1 MPPSPPTPHPHPH
14 GQNMQ
19 NSFDV
24 TFMLQH
30 TFFQHYNLQPY
41 IPLER
46 IGAVLHT
53 GQGGALLSLWFG
65 KFGLVD
71 LVGLVLVSSV
81 ALHTGQGSAL
91 CHCHSQFNVTQE

>member
-1 MPPSPPTPHPHPH
+1 MSVGPKI
-14 GQNMQ
+14 
-19 NSFDV
+19 V
-24 TFMLQH
+24 
-30 TFFQHYNLQPY
+30 NL
-41 IPLER
+41 EFR
-46 IGAVLHT
+46 RSGAVRC
-53 GQGGALLSLWFG
+53 GALLSLWFG